1 MRSSISVIP
10 KKVKLYKRSRSNV
23 WQTEIKLENGKR
35 ERFSTGTEDEIEAKE
50 KALKLH
56 YEAEYKAK
64 NNLPQN
70 TRKFRNVAKF
80 AVNRMQSELDSGS
93 GKVIFKDYIRVIEE
107 YLLPFFGNYNVDN
120 INVPLLADYSTW
132 RDGKIRNAKWMK
144 KVNAA
149 RSHAKTAKELKAA
162 DNIPKPHY
170 QAMQSTIN
178 THNSALNR
186 VLDEALQRGWIT
198 ESIKPTLLNKGTKS
212 ESRGAFTQEEYKLI
226 YSNLAAWAQ
235 EGHRKKTR
243 EIREVLRDYVLF
255 LSNTGVRHGTETE
268 ALRWK
273 NVSWYIDKSPTG
285 SADKKPAKKSQ
296 KYLQI
301 DIVKGKTGKRTI
313 IARDMMAIYLERL
326 LQLNPNIKQKTL
338 NTVIKAKLDEPLFV
352 TRSGLH
358 VSTDALRASFKQYL
372 IKLNLRVGADNKIRS
387 LYSLRHTYATLAL
400 LNGRSIHQ
408 LAVQMGNSTA
418 IIEQYYSKL
427 SAQLNA
433 SEHSGRKQ
441 FDTAFAIDQLD
452 EK

>member
-212 ESRGAFTQEEYKLI
+212 ESRGAFTQDWTEQRFF
-226 YSNLAAWAQ
+226 YSKSHCIFTLTTFLTVPSFL
-235 EGHRKKTR
+235 KTML
-243 EIREVLRDYVLF
+243 VF
-255 LSNTGVRHGTETE
+255 AHCC
-268 ALRWK
+268 
-273 NVSWYIDKSPTG
+273 
-285 SADKKPAKKSQ
+285 
-296 KYLQI
+296 
-301 DIVKGKTGKRTI
+301 
-313 IARDMMAIYLERL
+313 
-326 LQLNPNIKQKTL
+326 
-338 NTVIKAKLDEPLFV
+338 
-352 TRSGLH
+352 
-358 VSTDALRASFKQYL
+358 LRAPPS
-372 IKLNLRVGADNKIRS
+372 IRPDPPPS
-387 LYSLRHTYATLAL
+387 GIGRTLL
-400 LNGRSIHQ
+400 
-408 LAVQMGNSTA
+408 VWT
-418 IIEQYYSKL
+418 
-427 SAQLNA
+427 
-433 SEHSGRKQ
+433 
-441 FDTAFAIDQLD
+441 
-452 EK
+452 

>member
-1 MRSSISVIP
+1 
-10 KKVKLYKRSRSNV
+10 
-23 WQTEIKLENGKR
+23 
-35 ERFSTGTEDEIEAKE
+35 
-50 KALKLH
+50 
-56 YEAEYKAK
+56 
-64 NNLPQN
+64 
-70 TRKFRNVAKF
+70 
-80 AVNRMQSELDSGS
+80 
-93 GKVIFKDYIRVIEE
+93 
-107 YLLPFFGNYNVDN
+107 
-120 INVPLLADYSTW
+120 
-132 RDGKIRNAKWMK
+132 
-144 KVNAA
+144 
-149 RSHAKTAKELKAA
+149 
-162 DNIPKPHY
+162 
-170 QAMQSTIN
+170 MQSTIN

>member
-1 MRSSISVIP
+1 MFTVPKSISVID

-23 WQTEIKLENGKR
+23 WQTEIKLQNGKR
-35 ERFSTGTEDEIEAKE
+35 ERFSTGTEDENEAKE
-50 KALKLH
+50 KALKLF
-56 YEAEYKAK
+56 YGAETRAENK
-64 NNLPQN
+64 LPQN
-70 TRKFRNVAKF
+70 TRKFRNVANF
-80 AVNRMQSELDSGS
+80 AINRMQSELDSGS
-93 GKVIFKDYIRVIEE
+93 GKIIYNDYIRVIKE

-132 RDGKIRNAKWMK
+132 RDEKIRNAKWMK
-144 KVNAA
+144 KVDAA
-149 RSHAKTAKELKAA
+149 KRRATTAKERNAA
-162 DNIPKPHY
+162 DNIAKPQY
-170 QAMQSTIN
+170 KAIQSTIN

-198 ESIKPTLLNKGTKS
+198 ESIKPTLLNKGVKS
-212 ESRGAFTQEEYKLI
+212 ESRGAFTQEEYKHI
-226 YSNLAAWAQ
+226 YSNLAAWAK
-235 EGHRKKTR
+235 EGHRRETR

-273 NVSWYIDKSPTG
+273 NVSWYIEKTP
-285 SADKKPAKKSQ
+285 ADKGNNKSQ

-313 IARDMMAIYLERL
+313 IARDMTAVYLERL
-326 LQLNPNIKQKTL
+326 LKLNPNIKQKTL
-338 NTVIKAKLDEPLFV
+338 NAVISAKLDEPLFV

-358 VSTDALRASFKQYL
+358 VSTDTLRASFKQYL
-372 IKLNLRVGADNKIRS
+372 NKLNLRVGADNKVRS

-452 EK
+452 GK

>member
-1 MRSSISVIP
+1 
-10 KKVKLYKRSRSNV
+10 
-23 WQTEIKLENGKR
+23 
-35 ERFSTGTEDEIEAKE
+35 
-50 KALKLH
+50 
-56 YEAEYKAK
+56 
-64 NNLPQN
+64 
-70 TRKFRNVAKF
+70 
-80 AVNRMQSELDSGS
+80 
-93 GKVIFKDYIRVIEE
+93 
-107 YLLPFFGNYNVDN
+107 
-120 INVPLLADYSTW
+120 
-132 RDGKIRNAKWMK
+132 MK
-144 KVNAA
+144 KVDAA
-149 RSHAKTAKELKAA
+149 KRRATTAKERNAA
-162 DNIPKPHY
+162 DNIAKPQY
-170 QAMQSTIN
+170 KAMQSTIN

-198 ESIKPTLLNKGTKS
+198 ESIKPTLLNKGVKS
-212 ESRGAFTQEEYKLI
+212 ESRGAFTQEEYKQI
-226 YSNLAAWAQ
+226 YSNLAAWTK
-235 EGHRKKTR
+235 EGHRRETR

-273 NVSWYIDKSPTG
+273 NVSWYIEKAP
-285 SADKKPAKKSQ
+285 ADKDSNKPQ

-301 DIVKGKTGKRTI
+301 DIIKGKTGKRTI
-313 IARDMMAIYLERL
+313 IARDMMAVYLERL
-326 LQLNPNIKQKTL
+326 LKLNPNIKQKTL
-338 NTVIKAKLDEPLFV
+338 NAVISAKLDEPLFV

-358 VSTDALRASFKQYL
+358 VSTDTLRASFKQYL
-372 IKLNLRVGADNKIRS
+372 NKLNLRVGADNKVRS

-452 EK
+452 GK